1 MKYPGG
7 RATGGPRSLLAAN
20 RSTSGTG
27 ASQAAGPRGIERS
40 LASRAWERWKVIA
53 KKIGNFQSRLLLT
66 LFYLLIVPF
75 FAVIVKV
82 FKDPLHLRPHKG
94 RSYWRE
100 RTMPHPTQ
108 STARRQF

>member
-1 MKYPGG
+1 V
-7 RATGGPRSLLAAN
+7 
-20 RSTSGTG
+20 
-27 ASQAAGPRGIERS
+27 GPRGIARGIEGS